1 MYEVAAAE
9 IVVME
14 NLSEDEDWSMKE
26 NGDEVVLCSM

>member
-14 NLSEDEDWSMKE
+14 NLSEDEDRAM
-26 NGDEVVLCSM
+26 GMRQCCVQCI